1 MSAPTRISRREFLE
15 TTGAAG
21 AGLVIGFHLPPGG
34 RFAAAAAAPFA
45 PNAWLRISPDNSVLI
60 VVDRSEM
67 GQGVT
72 TALPMLV
79 AEELDADWT
88 KVKIEFAPA
97 DKAYTNPM
105 FGMQGTGGS
114 TSVRAAYT
122 PLRKAGAA
130 AREMLVAAACQTWA
144 VDRVDCRTEGGAV
157 IHTGSKRRLTYGQL
171 AAKAASLPVPENPT
185 LKEPKNWKILG
196 TRVKRLDTPA
206 KVDGSAQFG
215 IDVKAPGMLVAVV
228 ARCPTIGGRVASF
241 DATKAKAVPGV
252 KDVVQ
257 ISSGVAVVADGYW
270 NAKKGRDAL
279 GVKWDEGPNAQVT
292 SASITQLL
300 SEQAAKPSPKAAKA
314 AEPPK
319 PPESQKP
326 SEIPAPRRLS
336 PAQPEQLTL
345 LEAAYELPLLAHATM
360 EPMNCTAHVRADGVD
375 IWAPTQFQTGAQGL
389 GAKIGG
395 VPPEKVQVHTT
406 YLGGGFGRRFELD
419 FIQEALETSK
429 AAGAPVK
436 VVWSREDDM
445 QHDQYRPASVH
456 QFRAGLDASGQ
467 PVAWTHAFAAP
478 SIVVRVFGPGA
489 IKNGID
495 EETVEGAV
503 GMPYSVPNVHVQY
516 ALTDLGIPVGFWRSV
531 NNTFNAFVVES
542 FIDELA
548 HAAKK
553 DPYEYRRDLLGKAP
567 RHLGVLNLAA
577 SKAGWSTPLPAGRS
591 RGIAVWKSFDS
602 YVAEVAEISLQTD
615 GTPRVHRVVCA
626 VDCGPVVNPSIVEA
640 QMESAIVYGL
650 TAALWGEITI
660 DKGRVQQSNFHNYQ
674 MLRLAEMPKVE
685 VHIVP
690 STDSQGGAG
699 EPGTPPIA
707 PAVANAIFALNGKRI
722 RKLPIGKLA

>member
-1 MSAPTRISRREFLE
+1 MSAPSSKVSRREFLE

-72 TALPMLV
+72 TALPMLI

-88 KVKIEFAPA
+88 RVKIEFAPA

-144 VDRVDCRTEGGAV
+144 VDRVDCRTERGAV

-185 LKEPKNWKILG
+185 LKEPQDWKILG

-215 IDVKAPGMLVAVV
+215 IDVKRPGMLVAVV
-228 ARCPTIGGRVASF
+228 ARCPTIGGKAASF

-257 ISSGVAVVADGYW
+257 ISSGVAVLADGYG
-270 NAKKGRDAL
+270 NANKGRDAL
-279 GVKWDEGPNAQVT
+279 DVKWDDGPNAQVT

-300 SEQAAKPSPKAAKA
+300 TEQAAKPGAQARHDGDPDGALAGAASKV
-314 AEPPK
+314 
-319 PPESQKP
+319 
-326 SEIPAPRRLS
+326 
-336 PAQPEQLTL
+336 
-345 LEAAYELPLLAHATM
+345 EAAYELPLLAHATM

-375 IWAPTQFQTGAQGL
+375 IWAPTQFQTGAQGM
-389 GAKIGG
+389 GAGIGG
-395 VPPEKVQVHTT
+395 VPPEKVKVHTT
-406 YLGGGFGRRFELD
+406 YLGVGCGRRFELD

-429 AAGAPVK
+429 ATGAPVK
-436 VVWSREDDM
+436 VIWSREDDIRNA
-445 QHDQYRPASVH
+445 QYRPACYH
-456 QFRAGLDASGQ
+456 KMQAGLDASGQ
-467 PVAWTHAFAAP
+467 PVAWTHRIVAP
-478 SIVVRVFGPGA
+478 SIMARVFPDTV
-489 IKNGID
+489 KNGLD
-495 EETVEGAV
+495 GEAVEGGV
-503 GMPYSVPNVHVQY
+503 DMPYTVPNVPVDY
-516 ALTDLGIPVGFWRSV
+516 SLTDTGIPVGFWRSV
-531 NNTFNAFVVES
+531 NNSYNAFVVES

-548 HAAKK
+548 NAAKK

-567 RHLGVLNLAA
+567 RHLRVLNLAA
-577 SKAGWSTPLPAGRS
+577 SKAGWGTPLPTGRS
-591 RGIAVWKSFDS
+591 RGLAVYKSFDS
-602 YVAEVAEISLQTD
+602 YVAEVAEVSVGSD
-615 GTPRVHRVVCA
+615 GAPRVHRVVCA
-626 VDCGPVVNPSIVEA
+626 VDCGPVVNPGIVEA
-640 QMESAIVYGL
+640 QMQSAIVYGL

-660 DKGRVQQSNFHNYQ
+660 DKGRVQQSNFHDYR
-674 MLRLAEMPKVE
+674 MLRLAEMPVVE

-690 STDSQGGAG
+690 STASQGGVG

-707 PAVANAIFALNGKRI
+707 PAVCNAIFALNGKRI
-722 RKLPIGKLA
+722 RKLPIGKLV